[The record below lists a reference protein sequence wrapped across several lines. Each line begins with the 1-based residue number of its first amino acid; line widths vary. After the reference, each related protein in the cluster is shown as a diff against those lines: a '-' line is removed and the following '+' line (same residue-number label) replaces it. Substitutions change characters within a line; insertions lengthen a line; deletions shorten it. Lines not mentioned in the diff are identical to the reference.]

1 MATKKERAIAA
12 LVKEFDS
19 WSDENLDDFIR
30 PVLDITPRPEGNE
43 PYGWLLPQANV
54 VSSSHLITYEHF
66 TRCLPYAR
74 KADLDLFFEPLNRA
88 FAEFEINN
96 IARIA
101 AFIAQVAHESGS
113 LRYKEEIASG
123 AAYEGR
129 RDLGNLYPGDGRRYK
144 GRGIIQLT
152 GRHNYKWAS
161 EQLGIDL
168 VANPQKAT
176 EPIISSRI
184 ACLYWKSRGLNQ
196 YADQNTKK
204 AFKEITRKINGG
216 YNGWSD
222 RLNHWNIAKKV
233 LY

>member
-1 MATKKERAIAA
+1 MENNKQRAIAA
-12 LVKEFDS
+12 LTRELS
-19 WSDENLDDFIR
+19 TWSDENLDDFIR
-30 PVLDITPRPEGNE
+30 PVLNITPRPEGNQ
-43 PYGWLLPQANV
+43 PYGWLLPQKNIV
-54 VSSSHLITYEHF
+54 QSHLITYEHF
-66 TRCLPYAR
+66 TKCLPYAR
-74 KADLDLFFEPLNRA
+74 KSDLDLFFEPLNQA

-129 RDLGNLYPGDGRRYK
+129 RDLGNIYPGDGKRFK

-152 GRHNYKWAS
+152 GRSNYAWAS
-161 EQLGIDL
+161 RQLKIDL
-168 VANPQKAT
+168 IKNPSTAT

-196 YADQNTKK
+196 YADINTQE

-216 YNGWSD
+216 YNGWQD
-222 RLNHWNIAKKV
+222 RLNHWNIAKQV
-233 LY
+233 LW